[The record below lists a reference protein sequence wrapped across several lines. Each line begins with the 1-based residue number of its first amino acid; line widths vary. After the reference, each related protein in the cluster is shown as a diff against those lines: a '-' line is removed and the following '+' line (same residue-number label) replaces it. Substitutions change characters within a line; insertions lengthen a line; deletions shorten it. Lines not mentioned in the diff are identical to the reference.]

1 MGKGGKNKCKGNG
14 KITGKGKTWTRPNK
28 LGGRGTRRPK
38 KDERSLK
45 RGRGKG
51 KGKDRSRSGS
61 GSKSGSGSR

>member
-1 MGKGGKNKCKGNG
+1 MVRLRVRV
-14 KITGKGKTWTRPNK
+14 RPGLDQIN
-28 LGGRGTRRPK
+28 LEAEGPDDQK

-45 RGRGKG
+45 RGRGKGKG